1 MIHVGVD
8 LHQRFCYM
16 TALEARGKMLQA
28 GPVSNERQALRKYF
42 RQFRGQEVQV
52 AVEACGF
59 WPAFR
64 EVVEPEVERLV
75 LVHPQRVKAIASAK
89 LKNDRVDSAT
99 LAHLLRCD
107 LLPESWKADPETQAR
122 RQQVRLRATLVRQ
135 RTRLK
140 NQVHAVLHQRGLRSP
155 VTDLFGK
162 RGRLWL
168 AGVKLPT
175 QARESVN
182 VCLRL
187 LDGYSEEIQKQNL
200 QLSEKA
206 KQDRRAQ
213 WLMTIPGVGEC
224 SAMMLLAE
232 IGDIERFHDKEGLCS
247 YAGLVPRVRESA
259 GKAARGGITRQG
271 SPWLR
276 WMMVEAAQVA
286 TRSSPAAK
294 RYYERLLRKKHKHVA
309 RVALARKLLIAV
321 YALLHDG
328 VVFDEEKFAAVSGE
342 SVSSLSS
349 MLFEGDAQRERR
361 SPDIPYVPRA
371 RIEACPHRRKN
382 TCGQVRPFS

>member
-16 TALEARGKMLQA
+16 TALEARGKILQA
-28 GPVSNERQALRKYF
+28 GPVANEKLALRKYF
-42 RQFRGQEVQV
+42 RQFRGQEVQA

-59 WPAFR
+59 WPGFR
-64 EVVEPEVERLV
+64 EVVEPEVKRLV

-107 LLPESWKADPETQAR
+107 LLPESWKADRETQAR

-135 RTRLK
+135 GTRLK
-140 NQVHAVLHQRGLRSP
+140 NQVHAVLHQQGLHSP

-162 RGRLWL
+162 RGRRWL
-168 AGVKLPT
+168 AGVKLPPP
-175 QARESVN
+175 ARESVQ

-187 LDGYSEEIQKQNL
+187 LDGYGEEIQRQNL
-200 QLSEKA
+200 QLREKA
-206 KQDRRAQ
+206 KQDRRVE
-213 WLMTIPGVGEC
+213 WLMTIPGIGEY

-232 IGDIERFHDKEGLCS
+232 IGEIGRFRDKEGLCS

-271 SPWLR
+271 SPWMR
-276 WMMVEAAQVA
+276 WIMVEAAQVA
-286 TRSSPAAK
+286 TRCSPAAK

-328 VVFDEEKFAAVSGE
+328 VVFDEAKFAAV
-342 SVSSLSS
+342 
-349 MLFEGDAQRERR
+349 
-361 SPDIPYVPRA
+361 
-371 RIEACPHRRKN
+371 
-382 TCGQVRPFS
+382 

>member
-16 TALEARGKMLQA
+16 TAMGARGKIVQA
-28 GPVSNERQALRKYF
+28 GPVTNEKLALRRYF
-42 RQFRGQEVQV
+42 RQFRGKEVQV

-64 EVVEPEVERLV
+64 EGVEAEVTRLV

-89 LKNDRVDSAT
+89 LKNDRVDSET

-107 LLPESWKADPETQAR
+107 LLPESWKADRATQAR
-122 RQQVRLRATLVRQ
+122 RQQVRLRATLVRH

-140 NQVHAVLHQRGLRSP
+140 NQVHAVLHQQGLRSP

-162 RGRLWL
+162 RGRRWL
-168 AGVKLPT
+168 AGVKLSA

-200 QLSEKA
+200 QLSEQA
-206 KQDRRAQ
+206 KQDKRTQ
-213 WLMTIPGVGEC
+213 WLMTIPGIGEC

-232 IGDIERFHDKEGLCS
+232 IGDIGRFHDKEALCS

-259 GKAARGGITRQG
+259 GKAARSGITRQG
-271 SPWLR
+271 SSWMR
-276 WMMVEAAQVA
+276 WIMVEAAQVA
-286 TRSSPAAK
+286 TRCSPAAQ

-328 VVFDEEKFAAVSGE
+328 VVFEEDKFAAV
-342 SVSSLSS
+342 
-349 MLFEGDAQRERR
+349 
-361 SPDIPYVPRA
+361 
-371 RIEACPHRRKN
+371 
-382 TCGQVRPFS
+382 

>member
-16 TALEARGKMLQA
+16 TALEARGKILQA
-28 GPVSNERQALRKYF
+28 GTVTNEKLALRRYF
-42 RQFRGQEVQV
+42 RQFGGKEVQV

-64 EVVEPEVERLV
+64 EVVEPEVKRLV

-107 LLPESWKADPETQAR
+107 LLPESWKADRGTQAR
-122 RQQVRLRATLVRQ
+122 RQQVRLRATLVRH

-140 NQVHAVLHQRGLRSP
+140 NQVHAVLHQQGLRSP
-155 VTDLFGK
+155 VTDVFGK

-168 AGVKLPT
+168 AEVKLPV

-206 KQDRRAQ
+206 KQDKRAE
-213 WLMTIPGVGEC
+213 WLMTIPGIGEC

-232 IGDIERFHDKEGLCS
+232 IGDIGRFQDKEALCS

-259 GKAARGGITRQG
+259 GKAARSGITRQG
-271 SPWLR
+271 SPWMR
-276 WMMVEAAQVA
+276 WILVEAAQVA
-286 TRSSPAAK
+286 TRCSPAAK
-294 RYYERLLRKKHKHVA
+294 RYYERLARKKHKHVA

-321 YALLHDG
+321 YALLRDG
-328 VVFDEEKFAAVSGE
+328 VMFDEQKFAAV
-342 SVSSLSS
+342 
-349 MLFEGDAQRERR
+349 
-361 SPDIPYVPRA
+361 
-371 RIEACPHRRKN
+371 
-382 TCGQVRPFS
+382 

>member
-16 TALEARGKMLQA
+16 TALEASGKMVQS
-28 GPVSNERQALRKYF
+28 GPVTNEKPALRRYF
-42 RQFRGQEVQV
+42 RQFRGKDVQV

-64 EVVEPEVERLV
+64 EVVEPEVKRLV

-89 LKNDRVDSAT
+89 LKNDRVDSQT

-107 LLPESWKADPETQAR
+107 LLPESWKADRETQAR

-135 RTRLK
+135 GTRLK
-140 NQVHAVLHQRGLRSP
+140 NQVHAVLHQQGLRSP

-168 AGVKLPT
+168 NGVKLPA

-187 LDGYSEEIQKQNL
+187 LDGYRGEIQKQNL

-206 KQDRRAQ
+206 KQDERAQ
-213 WLMTIPGVGEC
+213 WLMTIPGIGEC

-232 IGDIERFHDKEGLCS
+232 IGEIGRFQDKEALCS

-259 GKAARGGITRQG
+259 GKAARSGITRQG

-276 WMMVEAAQVA
+276 WIMVEAAQVA
-286 TRSSPAAK
+286 TRCSPAAK
-294 RYYERLLRKKHKHVA
+294 RYYERLSRRKHKHVA

-328 VVFDEEKFAAVSGE
+328 VVFDEDKFAAV
-342 SVSSLSS
+342 
-349 MLFEGDAQRERR
+349 
-361 SPDIPYVPRA
+361 
-371 RIEACPHRRKN
+371 
-382 TCGQVRPFS
+382 

>member
-16 TALEARGKMLQA
+16 TALEARGKIVQS
-28 GPVSNERQALRKYF
+28 GPVRNEKAVLRKYF
-42 RQFRGQEVQV
+42 RQFHGQAVQV

-64 EVVEPEVERLV
+64 EVVEPEVQRLV

-89 LKNDRVDSAT
+89 LKNDRVDSET
-99 LAHLLRCD
+99 LAHRLRCD
-107 LLPESWKADPETQAR
+107 LLPESWKADRETQAR
-122 RQQVRLRATLVRQ
+122 RQQVRLRTTLVRQ

-140 NQVHAVLHQRGLRSP
+140 NQVHAVLHQQGLRSP

-162 RGRLWL
+162 RGRFWL
-168 AGVKLPT
+168 GQVKLPV
-175 QARESVN
+175 QARESVQA
-182 VCLRL
+182 CLRMI
-187 LDGYSEEIQKQNL
+187 DHYSEEIQQQNL
-200 QLSEKA
+200 RLSKKA
-206 KQDRRAQ
+206 GEDERAR
-213 WLMTIPGVGEC
+213 WLMTIPGIGEC

-232 IGDIERFHDKEGLCS
+232 VGDIGRFGSKEALCS

-271 SPWLR
+271 SSWLR
-276 WMMVEAAQVA
+276 WIMVEAAQVA
-286 TRSSPAAK
+286 TRCSPAAK

-328 VVFDEEKFAAVSGE
+328 VVFEEEKFAA
-342 SVSSLSS
+342 
-349 MLFEGDAQRERR
+349 R
-361 SPDIPYVPRA
+361 
-371 RIEACPHRRKN
+371 
-382 TCGQVRPFS
+382 

>member
-16 TALEARGKMLQA
+16 TALEARGKILQA
-28 GPVSNERQALRKYF
+28 GTVTNEKLALRRYF
-42 RQFRGQEVQV
+42 RQFRGKEVQV

-64 EVVEPEVERLV
+64 EVVEPEVKRLV

-107 LLPESWKADPETQAR
+107 LLPESWKADRGTQAR
-122 RQQVRLRATLVRQ
+122 RQQVRLRATLVRH

-140 NQVHAVLHQRGLRSP
+140 NQVHAVLHQQGLRSP
-155 VTDLFGK
+155 VTDVFGK

-168 AGVKLPT
+168 AGVKLPV

-187 LDGYSEEIQKQNL
+187 LDGYSAEIQKQNL
-200 QLSEKA
+200 PLSEKA
-206 KQDRRAQ
+206 KQDKRTG
-213 WLMTIPGVGEC
+213 WWMTIPGIGEC

-232 IGDIERFHDKEGLCS
+232 IGDIGRFQDKEALCS

-271 SPWLR
+271 SPWMR
-276 WMMVEAAQVA
+276 WILVEAAPVA
-286 TRSSPAAK
+286 TRCSPAAK
-294 RYYERLLRKKHKHVA
+294 RYYERLARKKHKHVA

-321 YALLHDG
+321 YALLRDG
-328 VVFDEEKFAAVSGE
+328 VMFDEQKFATV
-342 SVSSLSS
+342 
-349 MLFEGDAQRERR
+349 
-361 SPDIPYVPRA
+361 
-371 RIEACPHRRKN
+371 
-382 TCGQVRPFS
+382 

>member
-16 TALEARGKMLQA
+16 TALEARGKIVQS
-28 GPVSNERQALRKYF
+28 GPVTNEKLALRRYF
-42 RQFRGQEVQV
+42 RQFRGKEVQV

-64 EVVEPEVERLV
+64 EVVEPEVNRLV

-107 LLPESWKADPETQAR
+107 LLPESWKADRETQAR

-140 NQVHAVLHQRGLRSP
+140 NQVHAVLHQQGLRSP
-155 VTDLFGK
+155 VTDVFGK

-168 AGVKLPT
+168 AQVKLPV
-175 QARESVN
+175 QARESVS

-200 QLSEKA
+200 QISEKA
-206 KQDRRAQ
+206 DHDKRAQ
-213 WLMTIPGVGEC
+213 WLMTIPGIGEC

-232 IGDIERFHDKEGLCS
+232 IGDIRRFQDKEALCS

-276 WMMVEAAQVA
+276 WIMVEAAQVA
-286 TRSSPAAK
+286 TRCSPAAK
-294 RYYERLLRKKHKHVA
+294 RYNERLSRKKHKHVA
-309 RVALARKLLIAV
+309 RVALARKLLSAV

-328 VVFDEEKFAAVSGE
+328 VVFDEDKFATV
-342 SVSSLSS
+342 
-349 MLFEGDAQRERR
+349 
-361 SPDIPYVPRA
+361 
-371 RIEACPHRRKN
+371 
-382 TCGQVRPFS
+382 

>member
-1 MIHVGVD
+1 
-8 LHQRFCYM
+8 M
-16 TALEARGKMLQA
+16 TALEASGKMVQS
-28 GPVSNERQALRKYF
+28 GPVTNEKPALRRYF
-42 RQFRGQEVQV
+42 RQFRGKDVQV

-64 EVVEPEVERLV
+64 EVVEPEVKRLV

-89 LKNDRVDSAT
+89 LKNDRVDSQT

-107 LLPESWKADPETQAR
+107 LLPESWKADRETQAR

-135 RTRLK
+135 GTRLK
-140 NQVHAVLHQRGLRSP
+140 NQVHAVLHQQGLRSP

-168 AGVKLPT
+168 NGVKLPA

-187 LDGYSEEIQKQNL
+187 LDGYRGEIQKQNL

-206 KQDRRAQ
+206 KQDERAQ
-213 WLMTIPGVGEC
+213 WLMTIPGIGEC

-232 IGDIERFHDKEGLCS
+232 IGEIGRFQDKEALCS

-259 GKAARGGITRQG
+259 GKAARSGITRQG

-276 WMMVEAAQVA
+276 WIMVEAAQVA
-286 TRSSPAAK
+286 TRCSPAAK
-294 RYYERLLRKKHKHVA
+294 RYYERLSRRKHKHVA

-328 VVFDEEKFAAVSGE
+328 VVFDEDKFAAV
-342 SVSSLSS
+342 
-349 MLFEGDAQRERR
+349 
-361 SPDIPYVPRA
+361 
-371 RIEACPHRRKN
+371 
-382 TCGQVRPFS
+382 

>member
-8 LHQRFCYM
+8 LHQRFCYITVM
-16 TALEARGKMLQA
+16 EARGKIVRA
-28 GPVSNERQALRKYF
+28 GPVTNEKLALRKYF
-42 RQFRGQEVQV
+42 RQFRGKEVQV

-64 EVVEPEVERLV
+64 EVVEPEVKRLV

-107 LLPESWKADPETQAR
+107 LLPESWKADRETQAR
-122 RQQVRLRATLVRQ
+122 RQQVRLRATLVRH

-140 NQVHAVLHQRGLRSP
+140 NQVHAVLHQQGLRSP

-168 AGVKLPT
+168 GGVKLPV

-206 KQDRRAQ
+206 KQDQRAQ
-213 WLMTIPGVGEC
+213 WLMTIPGIGEC

-232 IGDIERFHDKEGLCS
+232 IGEIARFCDKEALCS

-276 WMMVEAAQVA
+276 WIMVEAAQVA
-286 TRSSPAAK
+286 TRCSPAAK
-294 RYYERLLRKKHKHVA
+294 RYYERLARKKHKHVA

-328 VVFDEEKFAAVSGE
+328 AVFEEEKFAAV
-342 SVSSLSS
+342 
-349 MLFEGDAQRERR
+349 
-361 SPDIPYVPRA
+361 
-371 RIEACPHRRKN
+371 
-382 TCGQVRPFS
+382 

>member
-16 TALEARGKMLQA
+16 TALEARGKILQA
-28 GPVSNERQALRKYF
+28 GPVANEKLALRKYF
-42 RQFRGQEVQV
+42 RQFRGQEVQA

-59 WPAFR
+59 WPGFR
-64 EVVEPEVERLV
+64 EVVEPEVKRLV

-107 LLPESWKADPETQAR
+107 LLPESWKADRETQAR

-135 RTRLK
+135 GTRLK
-140 NQVHAVLHQRGLRSP
+140 NQVHAVLHQQGLHSP

-162 RGRLWL
+162 RGRRWL
-168 AGVKLPT
+168 AGVKLPPP
-175 QARESVN
+175 ARESVQ

-187 LDGYSEEIQKQNL
+187 LDGYGEEIQKQNL
-200 QLSEKA
+200 QLREKA
-206 KQDRRAQ
+206 KQDRRVE
-213 WLMTIPGVGEC
+213 WLMTIPGIGEY

-232 IGDIERFHDKEGLCS
+232 IGEIGRFRDKEGLCS

-271 SPWLR
+271 SPWMR
-276 WMMVEAAQVA
+276 WIMVEAAQVA
-286 TRSSPAAK
+286 TRCSPAAK

-328 VVFDEEKFAAVSGE
+328 VVFDEAKFAAV
-342 SVSSLSS
+342 
-349 MLFEGDAQRERR
+349 
-361 SPDIPYVPRA
+361 
-371 RIEACPHRRKN
+371 
-382 TCGQVRPFS
+382 

>member
-1 MIHVGVD
+1 
-8 LHQRFCYM
+8 M
-16 TALEARGKMLQA
+16 TALEARGKKIQS
-28 GPVSNERQALRKYF
+28 GPVSNEKLALRRYF
-42 RQFRGQEVQV
+42 RQFRGREVQV
-52 AVEACGF
+52 AVEGCGF

-64 EVVEPEVERLV
+64 EAVEPEVTRLV

-107 LLPESWKADPETQAR
+107 LLPESWKADRETQAR

-140 NQVHAVLHQRGLRSP
+140 NQVHAVLHQQGLRSP

-175 QARESVN
+175 QAQESVN

-206 KQDRRAQ
+206 KQDKRAG
-213 WLMTIPGVGEC
+213 WLMTIPGIGEC

-232 IGDIERFHDKEGLCS
+232 IGEIERFADKEALCS

-271 SPWLR
+271 SPWMR
-276 WMMVEAAQVA
+276 WIMVEAAQVA
-286 TRSSPAAK
+286 TRSSTAAR

-309 RVALARKLLIAV
+309 RAALARKLLIAV

-328 VVFDEEKFAAVSGE
+328 VVFDEEKFAAV
-342 SVSSLSS
+342 
-349 MLFEGDAQRERR
+349 
-361 SPDIPYVPRA
+361 
-371 RIEACPHRRKN
+371 
-382 TCGQVRPFS
+382 

>member
-16 TALEARGKMLQA
+16 TALEARGKMIQA
-28 GPVSNERQALRKYF
+28 GPVTNEKLALRRYF
-42 RQFRGQEVQV
+42 RQFRGKQVQV

-64 EVVEPEVERLV
+64 EVVEPEVTRLV

-89 LKNDRVDSAT
+89 LKNDRVDSET

-107 LLPESWKADPETQAR
+107 LLPESWKADRETQAR
-122 RQQVRLRATLVRQ
+122 RQQVRLRATLVRH

-140 NQVHAVLHQRGLRSP
+140 NQVHAVLHQQGLRSP

-168 AGVKLPT
+168 AAVKLPG
-175 QARESVN
+175 QARESVE

-187 LDGYSEEIQKQNL
+187 LDGYTEEIQKQNL

-206 KQDRRAQ
+206 KHDQRVE
-213 WLMTIPGVGEC
+213 WLLTIPGIGEC
-224 SAMMLLAE
+224 SAMMVLAE
-232 IGDIERFHDKEGLCS
+232 IGDIGRFRDKEALCS

-286 TRSSPAAK
+286 TRSSAAAR

-321 YALLHDG
+321 YVLLHDG
-328 VVFDEEKFAAVSGE
+328 EVFDEDKFAAV
-342 SVSSLSS
+342 
-349 MLFEGDAQRERR
+349 
-361 SPDIPYVPRA
+361 
-371 RIEACPHRRKN
+371 
-382 TCGQVRPFS
+382 

>member
-16 TALEARGKMLQA
+16 TALEARGKIIQA
-28 GPVSNERQALRKYF
+28 GPVTNDKLALRKYF
-42 RQFRGQEVQV
+42 RQFRGQPVQV

-64 EVVEPEVERLV
+64 EVVEPEVKRLV

-89 LKNDRVDSAT
+89 LKNDRVDSET

-107 LLPESWKADPETQAR
+107 LLLESWKADRETQAR
-122 RQQVRLRATLVRQ
+122 RQQVRLRATLVRH

-140 NQVHAVLHQRGLRSP
+140 NQVHAVLHQQGLRSP

-168 AGVKLPT
+168 AGVKLPA

-187 LDGYSEEIQKQNL
+187 LDGYSQEIQKQNL
-200 QLSEKA
+200 QLSENA
-206 KQDRRAQ
+206 KQDKRAE
-213 WLMTIPGVGEC
+213 WLMTIPGIGEC

-232 IGDIERFHDKEGLCS
+232 IGDIRRFPDKEALCS

-259 GKAARGGITRQG
+259 GKAARGAITRQG

-276 WMMVEAAQVA
+276 WILVEAAQVA
-286 TRSSPAAK
+286 TRCSPAAK
-294 RYYERLLRKKHKHVA
+294 RYYERLSRKKHKHVA
-309 RVALARKLLIAV
+309 RVALARKLLSAV

-328 VVFDEEKFAAVSGE
+328 VGFDEQKFATV
-342 SVSSLSS
+342 
-349 MLFEGDAQRERR
+349 
-361 SPDIPYVPRA
+361 
-371 RIEACPHRRKN
+371 
-382 TCGQVRPFS
+382 

>member
-1 MIHVGVD
+1 
-8 LHQRFCYM
+8 M
-16 TALEARGKMLQA
+16 TALEARGKILQA
-28 GPVSNERQALRKYF
+28 GTVTNEKLALRRYF
-42 RQFRGQEVQV
+42 RQFRGKEVQV

-64 EVVEPEVERLV
+64 EVVEPEVKRLV

-107 LLPESWKADPETQAR
+107 LLPESWKADRGTQAR
-122 RQQVRLRATLVRQ
+122 RQQVRLRATLVRH

-140 NQVHAVLHQRGLRSP
+140 NQVHAVLHQQGLRSP

-168 AGVKLPT
+168 AEVKLPV

-206 KQDRRAQ
+206 KQDKRAE
-213 WLMTIPGVGEC
+213 WLMTIPGIGEC

-232 IGDIERFHDKEGLCS
+232 IGDIRRFQDKEALCS

-259 GKAARGGITRQG
+259 GKAARGGITHQG
-271 SPWLR
+271 SPWMR
-276 WMMVEAAQVA
+276 WILVEAAQVA
-286 TRSSPAAK
+286 TRCSPAAK
-294 RYYERLLRKKHKHVA
+294 RYYERLARKKHKHVA

-321 YALLHDG
+321 YALLRDG
-328 VVFDEEKFAAVSGE
+328 VVFDEQKFATV
-342 SVSSLSS
+342 
-349 MLFEGDAQRERR
+349 
-361 SPDIPYVPRA
+361 
-371 RIEACPHRRKN
+371 
-382 TCGQVRPFS
+382 

>member
-16 TALEARGKMLQA
+16 TVLEARGKIIQS
-28 GPVSNERQALRKYF
+28 GPGTNEKLALRKYF
-42 RQFRGQEVQV
+42 RQFRGREVQV

-75 LVHPQRVKAIASAK
+75 LVHPQRGKAIASAK
-89 LKNDRVDSAT
+89 LKNDRVDSET

-107 LLPESWKADPETQAR
+107 LLPESWKADRETQAR
-122 RQQVRLRATLVRQ
+122 RQAVRLRATLVRQ
-135 RTRLK
+135 GTRLK
-140 NQVHAVLHQRGLRSP
+140 NQVHAGLHQQGLRSP

-168 AGVKLPT
+168 AGVKLPA

-187 LDGYSEEIQKQNL
+187 LDGYGEEIQKQNL

-206 KQDRRAQ
+206 KQDKRAG
-213 WLMTIPGVGEC
+213 WLMTIPGIGEY

-232 IGDIERFHDKEGLCS
+232 IGEIARFQNKEALCS

-259 GKAARGGITRQG
+259 GKAARSGITRQG
-271 SPWLR
+271 SSWMR
-276 WMMVEAAQVA
+276 WIMVEAAQVA
-286 TRSSPAAK
+286 TRCSPAAK
-294 RYYERLLRKKHKHVA
+294 RYYERLARQKHKHVA

-328 VVFDEEKFAAVSGE
+328 VVFDEEKFAAV
-342 SVSSLSS
+342 
-349 MLFEGDAQRERR
+349 
-361 SPDIPYVPRA
+361 
-371 RIEACPHRRKN
+371 
-382 TCGQVRPFS
+382 

>member
-16 TALEARGKMLQA
+16 TALEARGKIVQA
-28 GPVSNERQALRKYF
+28 GPVTNEKLALRRYF
-42 RQFRGQEVQV
+42 RQFRGQDVQV

-89 LKNDRVDSAT
+89 LKNDRVDS
-99 LAHLLRCD
+99 
-107 LLPESWKADPETQAR
+107 E
-122 RQQVRLRATLVRQ
+122 TLVRH

-140 NQVHAVLHQRGLRSP
+140 NQVHAVLHQQGVHAP

-168 AGVKLPT
+168 AGLKLPAA
-175 QARESVN
+175 ARESVS

-206 KQDRRAQ
+206 KHDKRAE
-213 WLMTIPGVGEC
+213 WLMTIPGIGEC

-232 IGDIERFHDKEGLCS
+232 IGDLGRFQDKEALCS

-259 GKAARGGITRQG
+259 GEAGRGGITRQG
-271 SPWLR
+271 SPWMR
-276 WMMVEAAQVA
+276 WIMVEAAQVA
-286 TRSSPAAK
+286 TPCSPAAK

-328 VVFDEEKFAAVSGE
+328 VVFDEDKFAAV
-342 SVSSLSS
+342 
-349 MLFEGDAQRERR
+349 
-361 SPDIPYVPRA
+361 
-371 RIEACPHRRKN
+371 
-382 TCGQVRPFS
+382 

>member
-16 TALEARGKMLQA
+16 TALEARGKILQA
-28 GPVSNERQALRKYF
+28 GPVTNEKVALRKYF
-42 RQFRGQEVQV
+42 RKFRGQEVQV

-59 WPAFR
+59 WPGFL
-64 EVVEPEVERLV
+64 EVVEPEVKRLV

-89 LKNDRVDSAT
+89 LKNDRVDSET

-107 LLPESWKADPETQAR
+107 LLPESWKGDRETQAR
-122 RQQVRLRATLVRQ
+122 H

-140 NQVHAVLHQRGLRSP
+140 NQVHAVLHQQGLRSP

-168 AGVKLPT
+168 AGVKLPA
-175 QARESVN
+175 QARESVS

-200 QLSEKA
+200 QLSERA
-206 KQDRRAQ
+206 KHDKRAE
-213 WLMTIPGVGEC
+213 WLMTIPGIGEC

-232 IGDIERFHDKEGLCS
+232 IGEIGRFADKEALCS

-276 WMMVEAAQVA
+276 WIMVEAAQVA
-286 TRSSPAAK
+286 TRCSPAAK

-328 VVFDEEKFAAVSGE
+328 VVFDEEKFAAV
-342 SVSSLSS
+342 
-349 MLFEGDAQRERR
+349 
-361 SPDIPYVPRA
+361 
-371 RIEACPHRRKN
+371 
-382 TCGQVRPFS
+382 

>member
-16 TALEARGKMLQA
+16 TVLEARGKIVQSGA
-28 GPVSNERQALRKYF
+28 VTNEKVALRKYF
-42 RQFRGQEVQV
+42 RQFRGQAVQV

-64 EVVEPEVERLV
+64 EVVEPEVKRLV

-89 LKNDRVDSAT
+89 LKNDRVDSET
-99 LAHLLRCD
+99 LAHLLRCE
-107 LLPESWKADPETQAR
+107 LLPESWKADRETQAR
-122 RQQVRLRATLVRQ
+122 RQQVRLRTTLVRQ

-140 NQVHAVLHQRGLRSP
+140 NQVHAVLHQQGLRSP

-162 RGRLWL
+162 RGRFWL
-168 AGVKLPT
+168 AGVKLPE
-175 QARESVN
+175 QARESVQA
-182 VCLRL
+182 CLRMI
-187 LDGYSEEIQKQNL
+187 DHYGEEIQRQNL

-206 KQDRRAQ
+206 KQDKRAR
-213 WLMTIPGVGEC
+213 WLQTIPGIGEC

-232 IGDIERFHDKEGLCS
+232 IGDIGRFGSKEALCS

-259 GKAARGGITRQG
+259 GKAGRGGITRQG
-271 SPWLR
+271 SSWLR
-276 WMMVEAAQVA
+276 WIMVEAAQVA
-286 TRSSPAAK
+286 TRCSPAAK

-321 YALLHDG
+321 YALLHHG
-328 VVFDEEKFAAVSGE
+328 VVFEEENFAA
-342 SVSSLSS
+342 
-349 MLFEGDAQRERR
+349 R
-361 SPDIPYVPRA
+361 
-371 RIEACPHRRKN
+371 
-382 TCGQVRPFS
+382 

>member
-16 TALEARGKMLQA
+16 TALEARGKILQA
-28 GPVSNERQALRKYF
+28 GPVANEKVALRKYF
-42 RQFRGQEVQV
+42 RGFGGQEVQV

-59 WPAFR
+59 WPGFR
-64 EVVEPEVERLV
+64 EVVEPEVKRLV

-89 LKNDRVDSAT
+89 LKNDRVDSET

-107 LLPESWKADPETQAR
+107 LLPESWKADRETQAR
-122 RQQVRLRATLVRQ
+122 RQQVRLRATLVRH

-140 NQVHAVLHQRGLRSP
+140 NQVHAVLHQQGLRSP

-168 AGVKLPT
+168 AGVKLPA
-175 QARESVN
+175 QARESVS

-200 QLSEKA
+200 QLNERA
-206 KQDRRAQ
+206 KHDPRAA
-213 WLMTIPGVGEC
+213 WLMTIPGIGEY

-232 IGDIERFHDKEGLCS
+232 IGEIGRFADKEALCS

-259 GKAARGGITRQG
+259 GKAARVGITRQG
-271 SPWLR
+271 SPWMR
-276 WMMVEAAQVA
+276 WVMVEAAQVA
-286 TRSSPAAK
+286 TRCSPAAK

-328 VVFDEEKFAAVSGE
+328 VTFEEEKFAAV
-342 SVSSLSS
+342 
-349 MLFEGDAQRERR
+349 
-361 SPDIPYVPRA
+361 
-371 RIEACPHRRKN
+371 
-382 TCGQVRPFS
+382 

>member
-8 LHQRFCYM
+8 LHQRFCYITVM
-16 TALEARGKMLQA
+16 EARGKIIRA
-28 GPVSNERQALRKYF
+28 GPVTNEKLALRKYF
-42 RQFRGQEVQV
+42 RQFRGKEVQV

-64 EVVEPEVERLV
+64 EVVEPEVKRLV

-107 LLPESWKADPETQAR
+107 LLPESWKADRETQAR
-122 RQQVRLRATLVRQ
+122 RQQVRLRATLVRH

-140 NQVHAVLHQRGLRSP
+140 NQVHAVLHQQGLRSP

-168 AGVKLPT
+168 GGVKLPV
-175 QARESVN
+175 QAREAVN

-206 KQDRRAQ
+206 KQDKRAE
-213 WLMTIPGVGEC
+213 WLMTIPGIGEC

-232 IGDIERFHDKEGLCS
+232 IGEIARFCDKEALCS

-276 WMMVEAAQVA
+276 WIMVEAAQVA
-286 TRSSPAAK
+286 TRCSPAAK
-294 RYYERLLRKKHKHVA
+294 RYYERLARRKHKHVA

-328 VVFDEEKFAAVSGE
+328 VGFEEEKFAAV
-342 SVSSLSS
+342 
-349 MLFEGDAQRERR
+349 
-361 SPDIPYVPRA
+361 
-371 RIEACPHRRKN
+371 
-382 TCGQVRPFS
+382 